1 MTTVLTVVRYL
12 LFKFRLLSLM
22 PGKGIQT
29 ETQFE
34 LSGAVFE
41 VWGGG
46 FLVSLTATEGCLEL
60 VHGGD
65 EHVVNSLSFV

>member
-1 MTTVLTVVRYL
+1 
-12 LFKFRLLSLM
+12 M

-34 LSGAVFE
+34 LSGVVFD

-46 FLVSLTATEGCLEL
+46 FLVSLTAAEGCLEL
-60 VHGGD
+60 VHRGD